1 MVDLMKNLD
10 IVSDSQPMMD
20 INQITSDES
29 DTISS
34 SEEDDPEVI
43 ECLKYFKDV
52 YDKTMAEI
60 FERNE
65 KNVLS

>member
-10 IVSDSQPMMD
+10 IVSHSHPMMD
-20 INQITSDES
+20 TNQTTTDES

-43 ECLKYFKDV
+43 ECLKYAKDV